1 MTRQELF
8 ELTDSYSP
16 MDEVIILS
24 PGGKE
29 MSIKGL
35 NDDAIHRTGKICLD
49 TLWIEKIREDGL
61 VAPKEPKP
69 KKTRKKR
76 AKNRTKATVV
86 RTGQRGRP
94 RRLRD
99 EDDNKVE

>member
-8 ELTDSYSP
+8 ELPDSYSP

-24 PGGKE
+24 PAGTQI
-29 MSIKGL
+29 SITRL
-35 NDDAIHRTGKICLD
+35 HDDAIHRTGKICLD
-49 TLWIEKIREDGL
+49 TLRIEKLREDRL
-61 VAPKEPKP
+61 VAPTEPKP

-76 AKNRTKATVV
+76 AKSRTKAPVV
-86 RTGQRGRP
+86 RTGQKGRP

-99 EDDNKVE
+99 EDGNKVE

>member
-35 NDDAIHRTGKICLD
+35 NNDAIHRTGKICLD
-49 TLWIEKIREDGL
+49 TFWIEKIREDGM

-76 AKNRTKATVV
+76 AKSRTKSPVV

-94 RRLRD
+94 RRLKD
-99 EDDNKVE
+99 EDGNKVE

>member
-16 MDEVIILS
+16 MDEIIILS

-49 TLWIEKIREDGL
+49 TFWIEKIREDGL
-61 VAPKEPKP
+61 VAPQEPKP
-69 KKTRKKR
+69 KKPRKKR
-76 AKNRTKATVV
+76 AKSRTKAPVV

-94 RRLRD
+94 RLLKD
-99 EDDNKVE
+99 EDGNKGE